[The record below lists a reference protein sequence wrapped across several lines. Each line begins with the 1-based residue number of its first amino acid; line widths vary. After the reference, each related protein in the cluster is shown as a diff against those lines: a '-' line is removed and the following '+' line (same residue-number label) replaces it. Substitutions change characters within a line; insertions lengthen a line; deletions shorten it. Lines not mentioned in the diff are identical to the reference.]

1 MAIVDNVRN
10 RGVTMSKKTAAY
22 WEEWA
27 DALLCAGA
35 AGDDEAAGL
44 YPVAQALSRGG
55 ELVSSTDLLLLMD
68 YIRWVEKNN
77 RG

>member
-1 MAIVDNVRN
+1 MMA
-10 RGVTMSKKTAAY
+10 KKTKDY

-27 DALLCAGA
+27 EALLCAGA

-44 YPVAQALSRGG
+44 YPVAKALSVG
-55 ELVSSTDLLLLMD
+55 ETIASTDLLLLTD
-68 YIRWVEKNN
+68 YIGWVEKNN